1 MDNIL
6 IRRLNIA
13 RIIEKEAIFYALD
26 NIIRNKKEVKNVNKE
41 ICNVIRFNDIYI
53 LIPISMIQMRPTITE
68 IIEGVLIEYAGNINA
83 SNLLEKIKDD
93 TIQKD

>member
-41 ICNVIRFNDIYI
+41 ICNVMRFNDIYI
-53 LIPISMIQMRPTITE
+53 LIPI
-68 IIEGVLIEYAGNINA
+68 
-83 SNLLEKIKDD
+83 
-93 TIQKD
+93 